1 MTRNAHGYAT
11 TLVVLGVCFVPF
23 VGRPIGDAM
32 PIGRS
37 DGGGEG
43 RVLIFPACIPN
54 TAARGLA
61 GYIGIERMNYVKT
74 SELLTLITTT
84 GQLNE

>member
-1 MTRNAHGYAT
+1 MRNAHGYRT
-11 TLVVLGVCFVPF
+11 TPVVLGVCFAPSP
-23 VGRPIGDAM
+23 VGQ
-32 PIGRS
+32 
-37 DGGGEG
+37 
-43 RVLIFPACIPN
+43 LIFQACIPD
-54 TAARGLA
+54 TAAGGFA